1 VLGDERPKT
10 LMHIVT
16 ELDADTGAVFARN
29 AYHTDFAGRTA
40 FFDVDGDEPSV
51 CGGRGDFFGE
61 GGTRAAPAALAEPRL
76 SGPTPPGAPG
86 VRENGGQYTHAA
98 VWAGLAFAKLGDA
111 ERAWELFA
119 LLAPIHHGAH
129 AAGIATYKI
138 EPYVVA
144 GDVYHSRQ
152 HVGRGGWSW
161 YTGSAGWMY
170 QWLVESLLGLERRG
184 NQLRVRPLLPMA
196 WPGFESYRFGD
207 SSIEIECREAP
218 AGETARVSV
227 DGVDCDDGWV
237 APVDDGTSRRM
248 IVRVCRDAGPA
259 RRRSVQRNGE
269 QDAARNDRP
278 GSHGG
283 QHGPPPDRQGSRVRR
298 P

>member
-1 VLGDERPKT
+1 VKFSALTLRNRSDVVRRLSVTGYLDWVLGDERPKT

-29 AYHTDFAGRTA
+29 VYHTDFAGRTA

-61 GGTRAAPAALAEPRL
+61 GGMRAAPAALAEPRL

-144 GDVYHSRQ
+144 GDV
-152 HVGRGGWSW
+152 
-161 YTGSAGWMY
+161 
-170 QWLVESLLGLERRG
+170 
-184 NQLRVRPLLPMA
+184 LRLA
-196 WPGFESYRFGD
+196 
-207 SSIEIECREAP
+207 
-218 AGETARVSV
+218 
-227 DGVDCDDGWV
+227 
-237 APVDDGTSRRM
+237 
-248 IVRVCRDAGPA
+248 PA
-259 RRRSVQRNGE
+259 RRSGRLVLVHRFGGL
-269 QDAARNDRP
+269 DVPVARRILAGPRAAREPTPGAPAPTDGVAGVRELPLRRFEHRDRVP
-278 GSHGG
+278 
-283 QHGPPPDRQGSRVRR
+283 
-298 P
+298 